1 MKLGVGPVVA
11 LLGWVASLAVA
22 GPACADSLRIG
33 GTGSATEVL
42 RALAPAFHAETGITL
57 IVVPNLGS
65 TGAFSAVADGK
76 LGLAFGGRD
85 LRDKEKARGL
95 KVDGVLRT
103 PFGFMTSRPGPDRLE
118 KADIVRIHRELD
130 PTWPDGMP
138 VLIALRPA
146 DESDNEIVAALF
158 PGMADALVQLRKR
171 RDLRIAATDQENA
184 DMAEST
190 KGSLAAATTSQ
201 IKAERRNLRFVALGG
216 VAPSLQAYL
225 DGSYPYGKQL
235 YLVVPATPSAE
246 ATAFVRFIA
255 SPAARPRLEALE
267 LVSGAR

>member
-11 LLGWVASLAVA
+11 LLGWVAFLAAA
-22 GPACADSLRIG
+22 GPARADSLRIG
-33 GTGSATEVL
+33 GTGSATEAL

-65 TGAFSAVADGK
+65 TGAFAAVADGK

-85 LRDKEKARGL
+85 LRDKEKVRGL
-95 KVDGVLRT
+95 RVDGVLRA
-103 PFGFMTSRPGPDRLE
+103 PFGFMTSRPGPDHMT
-118 KADIVRIHRELD
+118 KADIVRIHREAD

-138 VLIALRPA
+138 VLIALRPV
-146 DESDNEIVAALF
+146 DESDNEVVAALF
-158 PGMADALVQLRKR
+158 PGMAEALVQLRKR

-184 DMAEST
+184 DIAEST
-190 KGSLAAATTSQ
+190 KGSLAAAATSQ
-201 IKAERRNLRFVALGG
+201 IKAERRNLRFVALDG
-216 VAPSLQAYL
+216 VAPSLRAYL
-225 DGSYPYGKQL
+225 DGSYPYGKLL
-235 YLVVPATPSAE
+235 YLVVPAAPSAE